1 MFVLQRMWFDA
12 ARSSG
17 LVLVVCVAPNPC
29 LMFVV
34 EMLSLFARP
43 IHIQRCIPF
52 PFSLFFPLWLFSFT
66 FIILLGDLVNFVPVN
81 IKTMKV
87 QRGR

>member
-1 MFVLQRMWFDA
+1 MLQRMWFDV

-17 LVLVVCVAPNPC
+17 LVPVVCAAPNPC

-52 PFSLFFPLWLFSFT
+52 PFSLFSSIVYF
-66 FIILLGDLVNFVPVN
+66 ILLRTSF
-81 IKTMKV
+81 
-87 QRGR
+87 R